1 MNVKYGLEANLCCP
15 SILRIL
21 SFIISLQP
29 SDERSCKLSRRHAA
43 ERIHLFRDAFRDRE
57 DGYVDN
63 RIIM

>member
-1 MNVKYGLEANLCCP
+1 MNVKYALEANVCCP
-15 SILRIL
+15 VLSIL

-63 RIIM
+63 RVMI